1 MTLEQTLEIMAI
13 LSAYYGNPKA
23 DETTMAKAWHV
34 TMGEYEY
41 EYAVMAVHVFARKD
55 KRDYASFPTLGNI
68 VEEIENIQKAPHR
81 IFGKMRKRME
91 YKDLEQEERWL
102 ITEKAYNRAL
112 EKDDEELIDDHKVII
127 EFIKGN
133 AQKQLKG
140 EK

>member
-1 MTLEQTLEIMAI
+1 
-13 LSAYYGNPKA
+13 
-23 DETTMAKAWHV
+23 
-34 TMGEYEY
+34 
-41 EYAVMAVHVFARKD
+41 
-55 KRDYASFPTLGNI
+55 
-68 VEEIENIQKAPHR
+68 
-81 IFGKMRKRME
+81 ME

-140 EK
+140 E

>member
-1 MTLEQTLEIMAI
+1 MTIDEIIKIMAM
-13 LSAYYGNPKA
+13 LSAFYGEPKA
-23 DETTMAKAWHV
+23 EKNAMANAWYV
-34 TMGEYEY
+34 TLKDYDY
-41 EYAVMAVHVFARKD
+41 TYAMMAVHVFARKD
-55 KRDYASFPTLGNI
+55 KREYASFPTLGSI
-68 VEEIENIQKAPHR
+68 VAEIENIQKAPHR
-81 IFGKMRKRME
+81 IFGKMRKRIE

-140 EK
+140 E